1 MKIVRI
7 SLPKSFAGY
16 YLYYM
21 KNNKA
26 EKRMVVCIPEELFE
40 KFQQVCDANYK
51 SMSEAVRDFIQ
62 TYIAEYQTKLMNRI
76 LDTRQVASWAI
87 EKAAT
92 AWCQPTTENK
102 VMDPVL
108 AMEFAK
114 ILQDTKENIGD
125 K

>member
-1 MKIVRI
+1 
-7 SLPKSFAGY
+7 
-16 YLYYM
+16 M